1 MASRPERAYRI
12 ADSRHPIFDGN
23 GAFLHGARW
32 NSPGRRIIYA
42 SESFPGT
49 MLEILVHARIG
60 KIPRTHAWVEAVIP
74 SDVSLEELDPAALPG
89 WDSPG
94 SRIARRFG
102 DAWHEER
109 RTLILVVPSVVTS
122 GRGRNLLI
130 HQDHP
135 EFPGL
140 RPSTPQPVEWDS
152 RLFEH

>member
-12 ADSRHPIFDGN
+12 ADSRHAIFDGT

-32 NSPGRRIIYA
+32 NSPGRRILYA
-42 SESFPGT
+42 SESFPGA
-49 MLEILVHARIG
+49 MLEILAHARIG
-60 KIPRTHAWVEAVIP
+60 KVPRTHAWVEALIP
-74 SDVSLEELDPAALPG
+74 ACVSLEELDPASLPG
-89 WDSPG
+89 WQSPG

-102 DAWHEER
+102 DVWHAER

-130 HQDHP
+130 HPDHP
-135 EFPGL
+135 EFALL

-152 RLFEH
+152 RLFER